1 MVTQR
6 VILIV
11 TVMLMVIVMKVMVW
25 VMVTLLVPEM
35 VPVDSRE
42 PRKVGQ
48 VRHLFV
54 PFMMVMTTECMT

>member
-1 MVTQR
+1 MTLR
-6 VILIV
+6 LILIV
-11 TVMLMVIVMKVMVW
+11 TVMLMVMVR

>member
-1 MVTQR
+1 MTQR

-11 TVMLMVIVMKVMVW
+11 TVMLMVMVKA
-25 VMVTLLVPEM
+25 MVTLLVPEM

>member
-1 MVTQR
+1 MTLR
-6 VILIV
+6 LILIV
-11 TVMLMVIVMKVMVW
+11 TVMLMVMVKA
-25 VMVTLLVPEM
+25 VATLLVPEM